1 MCPTIAGSTLEQP
14 DAPVPEPPALEPP
27 VPPQTSTP
35 PQPSA
40 LAPPAPPQPS
50 APPRRGIAGSPSSD
64 SLVLTVTGL
73 ALVVTAVVALC
84 LPIPWVSTV
93 LTFAFG
99 AGTAALVLGVVGVCC
114 PSRHPT
120 RDLCL
125 GIIAAVGG
133 FLLLVA
139 TTAGLAVVGFER
151 LGLG

>member
-14 DAPVPEPPALEPP
+14 DAPVPEPPALELPA
-27 VPPQTSTP
+27 P
-35 PQPSA
+35 PQPAA
-40 LAPPAPPQPS
+40 LELPAPPQPS
-50 APPRRGIAGSPSSD
+50 APPGRGIAGSPSSD

-93 LTFAFG
+93 LTLAFG
-99 AGTAALVLGVVGVCC
+99 AGTAAIVLGLVGVCC

-133 FLLLVA
+133 ILLLAA
-139 TTAGLAVVGFER
+139 TTAGLAVVGLVR

>member
-14 DAPVPEPPALEPP
+14 DAPVPEPP
-27 VPPQTSTP
+27 
-35 PQPSA
+35 A

>member
-14 DAPVPEPPALEPP
+14 DAPVPEPPALELPA
-27 VPPQTSTP
+27 P
-35 PQPSA
+35 PQPAA
-40 LAPPAPPQPS
+40 LELPAPPQPS
-50 APPRRGIAGSPSSD
+50 APPPPGRGIAGSPSSD

-99 AGTAALVLGVVGVCC
+99 AGTAAIVLGLVGVCC

-133 FLLLVA
+133 ILLLAA
-139 TTAGLAVVGFER
+139 TTAGLAVVGLVR

>member
-14 DAPVPEPPALEPP
+14 DAPVPEPPALE
-27 VPPQTSTP
+27 
-35 PQPSA
+35 
-40 LAPPAPPQPS
+40 LPAPPQPS
-50 APPRRGIAGSPSSD
+50 APPGRGIAGSPSSD

-99 AGTAALVLGVVGVCC
+99 AGTAAIVLGLVGVCC

-133 FLLLVA
+133 ILLLAA
-139 TTAGLAVVGFER
+139 TTAGLAVVGLVR

>member
-14 DAPVPEPPALEPP
+14 DAPVPEPPALELPA
-27 VPPQTSTP
+27 P

-40 LAPPAPPQPS
+40 LELPAPPQPS
-50 APPRRGIAGSPSSD
+50 APPGRGIAGSPSSD

-99 AGTAALVLGVVGVCC
+99 AGTAAIVLGLVGVCC

-133 FLLLVA
+133 ILLLAA
-139 TTAGLAVVGFER
+139 TTAGLAVVGLVR

>member
-14 DAPVPEPPALEPP
+14 DAPVPEPPALELPA
-27 VPPQTSTP
+27 P
-35 PQPSA
+35 PQPAA
-40 LAPPAPPQPS
+40 LELPAPPQPS
-50 APPRRGIAGSPSSD
+50 APPGRGIAGSPSSD

-99 AGTAALVLGVVGVCC
+99 AGTAAIVLGLVGVCC

-133 FLLLVA
+133 ILLLVA
-139 TTAGLAVVGFER
+139 TTAGLAVVGLVR

>member
-14 DAPVPEPPALEPP
+14 DAPVPETPALELPA
-27 VPPQTSTP
+27 P
-35 PQPSA
+35 PQPAA
-40 LAPPAPPQPS
+40 LELPAPPQPS
-50 APPRRGIAGSPSSD
+50 APPGRGIAGSPSSD

-99 AGTAALVLGVVGVCC
+99 AGTAAIVLGLVGVCS

-133 FLLLVA
+133 ILLLAA
-139 TTAGLAVVGFER
+139 TTAGLAVVGLVR